1 MPFGWLT
8 VDGKIPSF
16 ATFPSNRV
24 CLDNTQ
30 PSNTHKCSSGRRS
43 RHHDCDARGSKE
55 GVFAAQVGLEEWMA
69 EWLENSKRR
78 LTYPEKLCVVGKS
91 ENRRASYKLRWGL
104 TFSQ

>member
-69 EWLENSKRR
+69 VFTPMCGSLLPTLGRSYQLLGCRSK
-78 LTYPEKLCVVGKS
+78 G
-91 ENRRASYKLRWGL
+91 
-104 TFSQ
+104 